1 MARTR
6 TSSDVELLLPLD
18 RESPQPLHRQLEQ
31 GLREAIRDG
40 RLPAATGLPSSRAFA
55 TQLGV
60 SRGIVVEAYEQLVA
74 EGYLA
79 SRPGGATR
87 VARSAIA
94 APFHQP
100 EARARP
106 GRVRL
111 PARPARRVRVP
122 ARGLAPQPARGPA
135 ACPERSADL
144 PRRPRDPGAP
154 GGPRHVPQ
162 PGPRHGRRP
171 GGRRHLQRLRAG
183 PRAHRAGDAGARR
196 ARGRGRGPV
205 RPRVPGDARGGRPR
219 HRGGPRR
226 RARPARRPAG
236 AARRR
241 RRRRHR
247 RPPVPDGRRAAARS
261 PGGPRG
267 LGGAGRAR

>member
-6 TSSDVELLLPLD
+6 TSSAVELLLPLD

-55 TQLGV
+55 AQLGV

-100 EARARP
+100 ETEPARAEFDFRP
-106 GRVRL
+106 GRPDVSEFPRAVWL
-111 PARPARRVRVP
+111 
-122 ARGLAPQPARGPA
+122 
-135 ACPERSADL
+135 RS
-144 PRRPRDPGAP
+144 
-154 GGPRHVPQ
+154 
-162 PGPRHGRRP
+162 
-171 GGRRHLQRLRAG
+171 LRAAL
-183 PRAHRAGDAGARR
+183 AHAPSDRLSYLGGHGVPELRTALATYLNR
-196 ARGRGRGPV
+196 AR
-205 RPRVPGDARGGRPR
+205 
-219 HRGGPRR
+219 
-226 RARPARRPAG
+226 
-236 AARRR
+236 
-241 RRRRHR
+241 
-247 RPPVPDGRRAAARS
+247 
-261 PGGPRG
+261 
-267 LGGAGRAR
+267 